1 MENIGLAAVLNTA
14 NFDKGLGVYTSGLAK
29 MNKLTDLT
37 ASTISGAFKVATGAL
52 LVGVGAIGGILATS
66 VKAAA
71 DAEQIAAQTDAVLQ
85 STKGVAGM
93 TREAVGDLATAL
105 SELTPF
111 EDDAIQGG
119 ENLLLTFTNIGKNVF
134 PQATETMLD
143 MSQAMGQDLKS
154 SAIQLGKALNSPA
167 EGLSAL
173 QRVGVQFTKAQEDQ
187 VKALVAAGKTEE
199 AQRVILKELQTE
211 FGGAA
216 KAAGKTF
223 AGQLQILKNTLGNV
237 QEEIGGALLPVLTKL
252 AGALVKVLAD
262 PKVQA
267 GLRAITSG
275 IEDLVDII
283 GDLTAGRGYNA
294 LFRFYYL
301 LERTFGTATAKS
313 IYNILSALGG
323 LKDFIANQV
332 IPIAQRL
339 WGAFQAGGLEGL
351 GGQIARE
358 LAKAWPA
365 ISAQLRTWAGQ
376 FWDWLTGPGGALEQA
391 GTQLGKIG
399 GAIQAWAQENG
410 PKLFAGLQGLASDFW
425 QWLWGPG
432 GALERTGVQLEKIMY
447 AMRIWIEN
455 NANMQPVWDA
465 LGGWVSQFWGWLTD
479 PSGGVLALI
488 SENMGKLATNIENW
502 TKDKGTQERF
512 REMGRTLARA
522 VIDGIGSLFEQRGE
536 GENLIAILFRNL
548 WNAGLGN
555 LRSFM
560 NLGRALSE
568 GVMAGIFS
576 IFTDPQ
582 TSMNLAQA
590 ITTMEQNAVNAVIA
604 QLGNILQPLFSA
616 IQALISTFWASNP
629 PTAPSTPAPY
639 SPLPSNVSQ
648 FANGGWVNRTGMAL
662 VHRGEYVIPARQ
674 AQSIVNHTRTIGA
687 GAVVINFP
695 NTGNLTRQ
703 EIRNTVYETMT
714 QVLGAA

>member
-52 LVGVGAIGGILATS
+52 LIGVGAIGGILATS

-85 STKGVAGM
+85 STKGVAGV

-134 PQATETMLD
+134 PLATETMLD

-154 SAIQLGKALNSPA
+154 SAIQLGKALNQPA

-173 QRVGVQFTKAQEDQ
+173 QRVGVQFTKAQEGQ

-252 AGALVKVLAD
+252 AGAFVKVLAD
-262 PKVQA
+262 PKVKA
-267 GLRAITSG
+267 GIKVITNG
-275 IEDLVDII
+275 IEDLVDIL
-283 GDLTAGRGYNA
+283 GDLTSGREYNA
-294 LFRFYYL
+294 LSRFDAL
-301 LERTFGTATAKS
+301 LEKVFGRQTAQS
-313 IYNILSALGG
+313 IRNILSSLGG
-323 LKDFIANQV
+323 FKDFILNNL
-332 IPIAQRL
+332 IPAVQRL
-339 WGAFQAGGLEGL
+339 WGAFQVGGLEGL

-358 LAKAWPA
+358 LQQAWPA
-365 ISAQLRTWAGQ
+365 ISAQLSTWSGQ
-376 FWDWLTGPGGALEQA
+376 FWNWLTGPSGAIAQA
-391 GTQLGKIG
+391 AGKISEFAVKLGTALQQNWPTISKQFATWGTQFWNWLTGPQ
-399 GAIQAWAQENG
+399 GAIQQAGDKLGQLAGTLARVLTEKWDTLIAPSLAGWAA
-410 PKLFAGLQGLASDFW
+410 LFWD
-425 QWLWGPG
+425 
-432 GALERTGVQLEKIMY
+432 
-447 AMRIWIEN
+447 WITN
-455 NANMQPVWDA
+455 
-465 LGGWVSQFWGWLTD
+465 
-479 PSGGVLALI
+479 SGSGVLVSI

-502 TKDKGTQERF
+502 SKDENTKERF
-512 REMGRTLARA
+512 REIGRTLAQA
-522 VIDGIGSLFEQRGE
+522 IIDGLGNLFEDKGK
-536 GENLIAILFRNL
+536 GNNLIIILFTNL
-548 WNAGLGN
+548 WNAGLSN

-568 GVMAGIFS
+568 GIMAGVFS
-576 IFTDPQ
+576 IFTDQQ
-582 TSMNLAQA
+582 TAMNLAQA
-590 ITTMEQNAVNAVIA
+590 ITTMEQNAVNGVIA
-604 QLGNILQPLFSA
+604 QLGNILQPLFTA
-616 IQALISTFWASNP
+616 IQTLISTFWASHP
-629 PTAPSTPAPY
+629 PTAPAAPAPY

-648 FANGGWVNRTGMAL
+648 FANGGWVNRTGLAL

-674 AQSIVNHTRTIGA
+674 TSNISNNNSRSVGTVTVNINGSTGMGVSEIKKAVYA
-687 GAVVINFP
+687 G
-695 NTGNLTRQ
+695 
-703 EIRNTVYETMT
+703 IRE
-714 QVLGAA
+714 VLEAA